1 MAKDISAL
9 SRRHLLRKGAAAV
22 AGGGAVSLLAMQAQL
37 GGQTGQA
44 PAILRGAQAGR
55 RFRAALGGARN
66 IAVEELQLLPIGDK
80 HVVVRT
86 EASAPCYTMVIG
98 GLGGTPSVTP
108 APNAGG
114 APGGGAAG
122 APGGG
127 GRGAVPGAGGGAGA
141 AGAPPAPGIA
151 NHTFVGIV
159 EAVGSAVK
167 RVQPGDRVIV
177 GVTSYCGQ
185 CYQCL
190 RGRADMCQFTF
201 AIQGFPPIAQR
212 ADGTRV
218 GAQLGIGGLSEINV
232 VLEEYTCPIFTDVSP
247 AQLALL
253 GDTAAT
259 GFASA
264 MCLFQVEPG
273 SDVVVLGAGAIGTS
287 AVQGARVMGAG
298 QIIAVE
304 PIKQRRDLA
313 LKLGATTVLDPNAE
327 GDGLVEKIRG
337 LCKGPTD
344 RLYAGGRGWDTVR
357 RVDNRGADFT
367 IEAVGR
373 CGDKPKVEQPPDPT
387 GILPMQQAWQMTA
400 RGGSL
405 MYLGFGQVG
414 NVSYPASAFANNGRN
429 VFAGQQGGLNM
440 MRDLPRFVR
449 LMERGLFDLKPLVT
463 STWKLDQIKDALQV
477 LSDRTEM
484 CPVVV
489 FG

>member
-1 MAKDISAL
+1 VI
-9 SRRHLLRKGAAAV
+9 SRRKLLKTGAASVAAV
-22 AGGGAVSLLAMQAQL
+22 GASAIEMAAPAA
-37 GGQTGQA
+37 QA
-44 PAILRGAQAGR
+44 PAVLRNAQTGR
-55 RFRAALGGARN
+55 RFRAALGNARN
-66 IAVEELQLLPIGDK
+66 TTIEELRLLPIGDR

-86 EASAPCYTMVIG
+86 EASAPCYTLVLG
-98 GLGGTPSVTP
+98 GIGGTPSVTA
-108 APNAGG
+108 APNA
-114 APGGGAAG
+114 AG
-122 APGGG
+122 
-127 GRGAVPGAGGGAGA
+127 PGAGGGPGGAGR
-141 AGAPPAPGIA
+141 GGVPPPPGIA
-151 NHTFVGIV
+151 NHTFCGVV
-159 EAVGSAVK
+159 EAVGSQVK
-167 RVQPGDRVIV
+167 RVQPGDRVVV

-201 AIQGFPPIAQR
+201 AIGPFAPIAQR
-212 ADGTRV
+212 ADGTPI

-232 VLEEYTCPIFTDVSP
+232 VLEEYTCPIFSDIP
-247 AQLALL
+247 AAQLSLL

-273 SDVVVLGAGAIGTS
+273 SDVVVLGAGAIGSS

-304 PIKQRRDLA
+304 PIKARRDLA

-344 RLYAGGRGWDTVR
+344 RLYAGGRGWGTTR
-357 RVDNRGADFT
+357 QADNRGADFT

-373 CGDKPKVEQPPDPT
+373 TGDKPKVEQPPDPT
-387 GILPMQQAWQMTA
+387 GILPMQQAWQLTR

-405 MYLGFGQVG
+405 VYLGFGQVG
-414 NVSYPASAFANNGRN
+414 TVSYPASAFANNGRN

-440 MRDLPRFVR
+440 MRDLPRFVK
-449 LMERGLFDLKPLVT
+449 LVERGQFDLKSLVT
-463 STWKLDQIKDALQV
+463 STWRLDQLSNAFQV
-477 LSDRTEM
+477 LADRTEM

-489 FG
+489 FS